1 MLISNGLMIKTR
13 VIFLV
18 ILLLATESGHT
29 QSNFY
34 RTYLQNLP
42 ASGFYTDCNMPP
54 PVRTSDQGY
63 IFSFNAYSS
72 GLHNYSA
79 LSNYQF
85 KTDSNFVPQWKKDYS
100 TKAIPLPTGGIILY
114 WSVNFVGMNGPQY
127 SIIEKVTASGQQVWC
142 KVINSD
148 TRINEGV
155 QYNDKI
161 RFVGG
166 VISVVSQI
174 PYTQY
179 SNYPY
184 TIEFDTLGNLIS
196 QQVFTHP
203 LGQQTEFKGIKRD
216 VNGNFYVLGGW
227 YYMVMAKFSPSF
239 NPIWA
244 KYHFQ
249 NNQQLY
255 FIDSDVLS
263 NGQIVCTGEQQ
274 SQGAV
279 LMRLDSMGNILNQ
292 KLFPGTR
299 RISGLCKLLNGNYA
313 IGLQKAQDSLC
324 LFETSTGLN
333 ISNFRYAGKGIR
345 LGTPILNQGVLYFMR
360 FTQVPALL
368 KNNNNML
375 NCMPSAPYTI
385 LNGTLQLSSFV
396 LSPSNYTATISN
408 FISNPVLPQSYV
420 DSCKCA
426 AGITGVSNICTS
438 AQSVLSLWSYGP
450 ISWYN
455 VPVGGAPI
463 STSPQYSFSA
473 SSAGNYTLYAE
484 DNSCLSLGRV
494 PVTITVQSQPTIA
507 VTSSTNSACE
517 GAVVTLSA
525 QGALTYSWIT
535 GQAGPVIS
543 STLISGSNNYTV
555 NGTGN
560 NGCVGSNSIS
570 ILAHPN
576 PTIVL
581 SSTSETICSS
591 QSVTVSATGAGSF
604 TWNTTVT
611 GNTISVTPQVSQ
623 QYTAVGINQFGCAA
637 SQTLNISVYPNPTV
651 QISAHS
657 TLICQG
663 ETVSFTASGAQ
674 SYSWST
680 GQTGNPISFAP
691 LMSQLITLLG
701 SNQHG
706 CTSQATQ
713 FINVDQCLSDTYSTE
728 QSSVNFFPNPTHDVI
743 YFKTEQDKIEV
754 CLFNLEGHLL
764 KKVSINKNDFLRI
777 EEYPVGIYF
786 LEIRQKAMLS
796 RYKIVKH

>member
-1 MLISNGLMIKTR
+1 MIVTR
-13 VIFLV
+13 FIFL
-18 ILLLATESGHT
+18 IIFLFAAELGQT

-42 ASGFYTDCNMPP
+42 AFGFYTDCNMPP

-63 IFSFNAYSS
+63 IFSFNAYSP
-72 GLHNYSA
+72 GLHNYNA
-79 LSNYQF
+79 LGNYQF

-142 KVINSD
+142 KIINSD

-155 QYNDKI
+155 QYNDKV

-166 VISVVSQI
+166 VIAVISQI

-184 TIEFDTLGNLIS
+184 TIELDTLGNLIS

-216 VNGNFYVLGGW
+216 SNGNFYVLGGL
-227 YYMVMAKFSPSF
+227 YYMVMAKFTPAF

-279 LMRLDSMGNILNQ
+279 MMRLDSMGNILDQ

-299 RISGLCKLLNGNYA
+299 RISGLCKLQNGNYA

-324 LFETSTGLN
+324 LFETSTALN
-333 ISNFRYAGKGIR
+333 ISNFRYSGKGIR
-345 LGTPILNQGVLYFMR
+345 LGTPILNQGALYFMR
-360 FTQVPALL
+360 FTQAPALL
-368 KNNNNML
+368 KNNNNIL
-375 NCMPSAPYTI
+375 NCMPTAPYTI

-408 FISNPVLPQSYV
+408 FTSNPVLPQFYV

-426 AGITGVSNICTS
+426 AGITGLTNVCAS

-455 VPVGGAPI
+455 VPVGGVPI
-463 STSPQYSFSA
+463 STSPQYSFST

-484 DNSCLSLGRV
+484 DNSCLSLGRI
-494 PVTITVQSQPTIA
+494 PVTVTVQSQPTIA

-525 QGALTYSWIT
+525 QGALTYSWNT

-543 STLISGSNNYTV
+543 STLISGSNHYTV
-555 NGTGN
+555 NGAGN
-560 NGCVGSNSIS
+560 NGCVGNNSIS
-570 ILAHPN
+570 ITAHPN
-576 PTIVL
+576 PTIL
-581 SSTSETICSS
+581 LTSTSETICAS
-591 QSVTVSATGAGSF
+591 QSVTVFATGASTF
-604 TWNTTVT
+604 TWNSTVI
-611 GNTISVTPQVSQ
+611 GNSLSVTPQVSQ
-623 QYTAVGINQFGCAA
+623 QFTVVGINQFSCNA

-651 QISAHS
+651 QISANS
-657 TLICQG
+657 TLICNG
-663 ETVSFTASGAQ
+663 EAIFFTASGAQ
-674 SYSWST
+674 SFSWSN
-680 GQTGNPISFAP
+680 GQTGSIMSFAP
-691 LMSQLITLLG
+691 LTSQLITVYG
-701 SNQHG
+701 VNQYG

-713 FINVDQCLSDTYSTE
+713 SISVDQCLSNTDLKE
-728 QSSVNFFPNPTHDVI
+728 QPSVAFFPNPARDAI
-743 YFKTEQDKIEV
+743 YFIAEQDIIEV
-754 CLFNLEGHLL
+754 CLYNIEGQRLIN
-764 KKVSINKNDFLRI
+764 VTINKNDFLRI
-777 EEYPVGIYF
+777 DEYPAGIYF
-786 LEIRQKAMLS
+786 LEFRQNAIT
-796 RYKIVKH
+796 RTYKIVKQ